1 MSISQSNIV
10 GTMRPYLDVPTS
22 MLHNIKGN
30 LLTIIKSE
38 LAGVDPVDAQVM
50 KLLWAEEMRAINYEL
65 IKRN

>member
-1 MSISQSNIV
+1 MSVSQSNIV
-10 GTMRPYLDVPTS
+10 GSMRPYLDVPTS

-50 KLLWAEEMRAINYEL
+50 KVLWIEEMHAIGDEL
-65 IKRN
+65 VKRN